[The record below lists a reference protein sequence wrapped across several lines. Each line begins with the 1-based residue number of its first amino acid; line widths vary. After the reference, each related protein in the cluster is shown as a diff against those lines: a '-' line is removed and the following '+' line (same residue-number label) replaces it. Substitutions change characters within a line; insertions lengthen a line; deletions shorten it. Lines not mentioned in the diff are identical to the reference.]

1 MIHLGYHDC
10 VFISHV
16 AEVVQDRIYEGNGY
30 TSEDERACG
39 KLEQIGRSGGVV
51 LTGDELSEDEATAL
65 LRRVVLAEME
75 HWVPNVSQRLIRRA
89 FLALGRHRAP
99 AIVDDH
105 GGKRTDHAL
114 VPDWVAGVYL
124 MQCVTCRRLF
134 QH

>member
-16 AEVVQDRIYEGNGY
+16 AEVVQDRIYDGNGY
-30 TSEDERACG
+30 TSEDERACE

-65 LRRVVLAEME
+65 LRRVVLAELE
-75 HWVPNVSQRLIRRA
+75 NWIPNASQRLIRRA
-89 FLALGRHRAP
+89 VLALGGHMTEAV
-99 AIVDDH
+99 AKDH
-105 GGKRTDHAL
+105 GGRRINHVL
-114 VPDWVAGVYL
+114 IPDWVAGIYL
-124 MQCVTCRRLF
+124 MRCVTCHRLF